1 MQVVTAMRTRMR
13 TKMLGSMLLGLLT
26 ISVLNGCAMVEVRS
40 MKPADYIA
48 LQRGDILTTNK
59 LSSATLDVLNVVDLD
74 ESSCRKN
81 VSACIAAITST
92 AGLTDERR
100 LSSLS
105 ELWMLA
111 AMQGVRGPAPAS
123 TETVMNAWLEVARY
137 AYAYLFF
144 TGRTPGERAFE
155 DRQTQVKDYYNY
167 AVQQATVFLF
177 HHQQAVNG
185 TDAQW
190 SSAPIQ
196 IGDWTIEVD
205 RSNLQNI
212 NQLPEE
218 VIPAASLRFNGL
230 RSVYRRD
237 GFGAELVAV
246 MPQAPL
252 SDSMTTRLDQFLK
265 KTKKTTVYSE
275 MPSPEVTVMFRFVGF
290 SLPEVL
296 ATHHLQLATYDPYMQ
311 SRVIIKD
318 QTVPLAG
325 NFTAGYGLWLARSGF
340 ATQSLRTLFGSSEG
354 ITTPHVYLMQPFDPK
369 RRVIVMLH
377 GLASSPEAWV
387 NVANEVL
394 GDEALRQHY
403 QIWQIYYPTNAP
415 IAYNVSL
422 IRDALNQTLKHFD
435 PTGSAPA
442 SHDMVL
448 IGHSMGG
455 VISRLLVSSSQDQ
468 LWNALFGDKQLDP
481 DRLAKLHKRLDPFLT
496 FQPMPNVERVIFIAA
511 PHRGTPFANNTIGR
525 WVGNL
530 IKLPIS
536 LLDRFD
542 DVAQILTDGKIN
554 LLSGK
559 DRIVPNSIDNLKD
572 TDPFVRAAATLP
584 ISPDVKYHSIIAKR
598 KASTPLLDSDD
609 GVVPYRSAHLDGALS
624 ERVII
629 SSHSVQGTPQSILE
643 IRRILHEDLGD
654 SDKVAFERSDA
665 AEPENTA
672 GPAGQTVNM
681 SPSERL
687 SQTQQ

>member
-1 MQVVTAMRTRMR
+1 MQVARAIQAW
-13 TKMLGSMLLGLLT
+13 MLVV
-26 ISVLNGCAMVEVRS
+26 ISVGVISLLHGCAMVEVRS

-48 LQRGDILTTNK
+48 LQRGDILTANK

-74 ESSCRKN
+74 ESRCRKKIDE
-81 VSACIAAITST
+81 CITAITNT

-111 AMQGVRGPAPAS
+111 AMRHSTLPATATSTTTNPADAAADID
-123 TETVMNAWLEVARY
+123 AWLEVARY

-167 AVQQATVFLF
+167 AVQQATVLLF
-177 HHQQAVNG
+177 HRQQALHGDDPRWATGAV
-185 TDAQW
+185 
-190 SSAPIQ
+190 Q
-196 IGDWTIEVD
+196 IGDWTIDVD
-205 RSNLQNI
+205 RSNLQNVS
-212 NQLPEE
+212 QLPEE

-230 RSVYRRD
+230 RSIYRRD

-252 SDSMTTRLDQFLK
+252 GESMASRLDQLLK
-265 KTKKTTVYSE
+265 KDQKKPVYSE
-275 MPSPEVTVMFRFVGF
+275 MPSPEVTVLFRFVGF
-290 SLPEVL
+290 TLPEVL
-296 ATHHLQLATYDPYMQ
+296 ATHHLQLAPYDPYMQ

-318 QTVPLAG
+318 QTVPLAA

-340 ATQSLRTLFGSSEG
+340 ATQSLRTLFGRSEG
-354 ITTPHVYLMQPFDPK
+354 ITTAHVYLMQPFDPK

-403 QIWQIYYPTNAP
+403 QIWQVYYPTNAP
-415 IAYNVSL
+415 IAYNVAM
-422 IRDALNQTLKHFD
+422 IRDALNQTLRHFD
-435 PTGSAPA
+435 PAGTAPA
-442 SHDMVL
+442 SQDMVL

-468 LWNALFGDKQLDP
+468 LWQALFADKDLDAA
-481 DRLAKLHKRLDPFLT
+481 RLAKLHARLDPFLT
-496 FQPMPNVERVIFIAA
+496 FKPMPNVERVIFIAA
-511 PHRGTPFANNTIGR
+511 PHRGTPFASNTIGR

-542 DVAQILTDGKIN
+542 DVAQILTDGKVN
-554 LLSGK
+554 LLSGR

-584 ISPDVKYHSIIAKR
+584 ISPQVKYHSIIAQR
-598 KASTPLLDSDD
+598 RASVPLLDSDD
-609 GVVPYRSAHLDGALS
+609 GVVPYRSSHLDGALS
-624 ERVII
+624 EKVII
-629 SSHSVQGTPQSILE
+629 SSHSVQDTPQSILE

-654 SDKVAFERSDA
+654 SDKVAFDH
-665 AEPENTA
+665 PEAVADT
-672 GPAGQTVNM
+672 PVLLQT
-681 SPSERL
+681 P
-687 SQTQQ
+687 